1 MHVPGGKIDWEDP
14 FFTPYSLC
22 YLFSTHQEGMI
33 LSEKTD
39 PGLDVRIEEK
49 QENTIVLH

>member
-1 MHVPGGKIDWEDP
+1 MHVLGGRADWEDP
-14 FFTPYSLC
+14 PLTSHSLC

-39 PGLDVRIEEK
+39 LGLDVRVEEK
-49 QENTIVLH
+49 QESTSFLP